1 MEINMLGLVVLFGFV
16 CLYLGFS
23 KKKYA
28 STFFGIL
35 AGGDFIVVGYSFMT
49 KITYMGWGAYN
60 VIIYDLTAG
69 DPNATG
75 FIAVGAFFAMAG
87 VLMVIFSIMLALW
100 GDAQKHPG
108 SIAGVESE
116 A

>member
-1 MEINMLGLVVLFGFV
+1 MEINILGLVVLFGFT

-23 KKKYA
+23 KNKYA
-28 STFFGIL
+28 NPFFGLL
-35 AGGDFIVVGYSFMT
+35 AGGAFIIIGYSFMT
-49 KITYMGWGAYN
+49 KITYMGWGDYN

-75 FIAVGAFFAMAG
+75 LTAVGAFFALAG
-87 VLMVIFSIMLALW
+87 MLMVIFSIMLAIW

-108 SIAGVESE
+108 SIAGGEE
-116 A
+116 